1 MILNLL
7 VAILVYL
14 AFFMFEIGIENFYE
28 RDIPRWV
35 VSHSLCILD
44 IFSVLLILN

>member
-7 VAILVYL
+7 VALLIYL

-28 RDIPRWV
+28 LDIPRWV
-35 VSHSLCILD
+35 VSHLVCIAS
-44 IFSVLLILN
+44 IFTILLILN

>member
-14 AFFMFEIGIENFYE
+14 AFFMFEIGIEQFYE
-28 RDIPRWV
+28 TDYIKWI

>member
-28 RDIPRWV
+28 LDIPRWV
-35 VSHSLCILD
+35 VSHLVCITS
-44 IFSVLLILN
+44 IFTMLLILN

>member
-28 RDIPRWV
+28 LDIPRWV
-35 VSHSLCILD
+35 VSHLVCIVS
-44 IFSVLLILN
+44 IFTILLILN